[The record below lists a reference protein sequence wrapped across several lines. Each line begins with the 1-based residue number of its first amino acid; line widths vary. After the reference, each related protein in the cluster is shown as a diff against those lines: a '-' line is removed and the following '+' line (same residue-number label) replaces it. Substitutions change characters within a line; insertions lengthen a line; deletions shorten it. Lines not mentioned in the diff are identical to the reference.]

1 MGPLKKI
8 KISVRLIKIGIG
20 EAIDLME
27 EQTPM
32 KIFKA
37 TQFYETYLRST
48 EADRTNI

>member
-20 EAIDLME
+20 EAIDLMGQ
-27 EQTPM
+27 QTPM

-37 TQFYETYLRST
+37 T
-48 EADRTNI
+48 